1 MNKTLAEEELD
12 RELILN
18 PSRHSRPDGTIVDH
32 SLTAKIGKKRF
43 SMFEQSNREKK
54 VTFEKRSSGKFGDE
68 LEITFRWNDVK
79 LQRCNLGH
87 DHEIE
92 KKERE
97 YRWFHIPWEHVESLI
112 EWLQSGKWNQ
122 VALKAP
128 PHVKV
133 LKEVEEFLI
142 LVEERDKILKPASQ
156 KLRTK
161 VRNVIPWGYEK
172 EPV

>member
-1 MNKTLAEEELD
+1 MNKTLREEELD
-12 RELILN
+12 RALILN
-18 PSRHSRPDGTIVDH
+18 ESKWTRNDGSIVDH
-32 SLTAKIGKKRF
+32 SLMVKPSKKSF
-43 SMFEQSNREKK
+43 TMFEKSEPDKK
-54 VTFEKRSSGKFGDE
+54 VTFEKRASGKWGDE

-112 EWLQSGKWNQ
+112 EWLQTGTWREVTIKT
-122 VALKAP
+122 P
-128 PHVKV
+128 PHFKV
-133 LKEVEEFLI
+133 LKEVEAFLSE
-142 LVEERDKILKPASQ
+142 VEKRDPILKPAAQ

-161 VRNVIPWGYEK
+161 VRHSIPWGFEK
-172 EPV
+172 TEQ